1 MSVVAL
7 QLPAFYRVE
16 EKVSSLAPT
25 YSLFNALSLPLTP
38 VAAIGG
44 LSFYVYV
51 SKKQIGLDGQSEVG
65 WREKAG
71 LAVIILTKMAICVN
85 LKP

>member
-16 EKVSSLAPT
+16 EKVSFAPT

-38 VAAIGG
+38 VAAIRG

>member
-1 MSVVAL
+1 MFVVAL

-38 VAAIGG
+38 VAAIRG
-44 LSFYVYV
+44 LSF
-51 SKKQIGLDGQSEVG
+51 LC
-65 WREKAG
+65 
-71 LAVIILTKMAICVN
+71 LC
-85 LKP
+85 